1 LIYLLW
7 RLFTFINRFVNAFKI
22 DVAKRQNACYNV
34 GVAIA
39 FWPLVRNG
47 LGSDYEDITNIHIH
61 MIELI
66 LLFITVENCV
76 CVSVG

>member
-1 LIYLLW
+1 
-7 RLFTFINRFVNAFKI
+7 
-22 DVAKRQNACYNV
+22 V